1 MKFLLK
7 FWNNK
12 FEVEFPFNP
21 QKRVHQMNNYARV
34 IESKFAATFDR
45 IVNKEKQK
53 IALRA
58 TEKKERLK
66 AFVKAVAQFNT
77 PASLEGLVQEKFG
90 CKYNELTPRRQKIY
104 SAVSLLSQK
113 IDPEHVARQVGMK
126 LFTVQKW
133 HSVYM
138 TKGFTGVKQNLN
150 KVGRKSA

>member
-1 MKFLLK
+1 MKLLMK

-34 IESKFAATFDR
+34 IESKFAATFDQ

-58 TEKKERLK
+58 TEKKERLE

-77 PASLEGLVQEKFG
+77 PASIEKLVGEKFG
-90 CKYNELTPRRQKIY
+90 CKYGELTPRRQKIY
-104 SAVSLLSQK
+104 SAVALLSQK
-113 IDPEHVARQVGMK
+113 IDPEYVAKQVDMS
-126 LFTVQKW
+126 LISVQKW
-133 HSVYM
+133 HSVYV
-138 TKGFTGVKQNLN
+138 TKGFTGVKQSLN
-150 KVGRKSA
+150 QVGRKSA